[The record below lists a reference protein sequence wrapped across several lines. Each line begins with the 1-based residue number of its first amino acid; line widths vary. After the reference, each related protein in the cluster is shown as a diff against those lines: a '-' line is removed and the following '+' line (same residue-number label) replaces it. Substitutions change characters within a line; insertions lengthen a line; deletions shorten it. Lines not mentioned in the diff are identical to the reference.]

1 MKRKTVEKINATGSV
16 KTSKGRVKTSK
27 GSVKASKGRV
37 KISKGSLKASKT
49 SVKASK
55 KTIKTS
61 KAIVKIPKIIVKKSK
76 VKKSGIQIKPMEPA
90 QMLHSIFQGF
100 SIPAFV
106 IGANHKV
113 LYWNRALE
121 KLTNIPMSAVL
132 DTNQHWRAFYADERP
147 CMADLLV
154 DGAENRI
161 PQWYAG
167 KYKKSDLLEEAY
179 EATDFFPDLGKKGR
193 WQRFTAAVIRQAD
206 GNIIGAITTLED
218 ITEKMTAELLLRE
231 GEQQLYNIIHGSPIP
246 AYVIGLD
253 HNVIYW
259 NRALEKLSKIPA
271 KDIVGTNQHWRAFY
285 ATERPCMADLVVDQ
299 TMETIPEWY
308 GGVTKSKLLED
319 TYEAEGFFPDLGDK
333 GRWLRFTV
341 SPLRSSRGAIVGCIE
356 TLEDIT
362 EREMTERIVFES
374 ERILHSVLEGFS
386 IPAFVI
392 DKNHKILYWNRALE
406 KLTGVKA
413 DDVRGTNQQW
423 RVFYKKER
431 PCMADLLVDSALEN
445 VPKWYSGKYQKSDLI
460 EDAYE
465 ATDFFPELGDSGRWL
480 RFTAA
485 LIRDVQGELIGA
497 VETLEN
503 ITEQKLAQDALKQK
517 DKKE

>member
-1 MKRKTVEKINATGSV
+1 MKRKTVEKNNAGGSV
-16 KTSKGRVKTSK
+16 KPKKGKR
-27 GSVKASKGRV
+27 G
-37 KISKGSLKASKT
+37 
-49 SVKASK
+49 
-55 KTIKTS
+55 
-61 KAIVKIPKIIVKKSK
+61 IPDKS
-76 VKKSGIQIKPMEPA
+76 SESA
-90 QMLHSIFQGF
+90 HLLHSIVQGF

-106 IGANHKV
+106 IGANHKI

-121 KLTNIPMSAVL
+121 RLTNIPMSAVV
-132 DTNQHWRAFYADERP
+132 DTNQHWRAFYAEKRP

-161 PQWYAG
+161 PKWYAG
-167 KYKKSDLLEEAY
+167 KYKKSDLLKEAY
-179 EATDFFPDLGKKGR
+179 EATDYFPDLGEKGR
-193 WQRFTAAVIRQAD
+193 WQRFTAALIRQGD
-206 GNIIGAITTLED
+206 GKIIGAITTLED
-218 ITEKMTAELLLRE
+218 ITEKVTAELKQRE
-231 GEQQLYNIIHGSPIP
+231 SEQQLSSIIEGSPIP
-246 AYVIGLD
+246 TFVIGLD
-253 HNVIYW
+253 HKVIYW

-271 KDIVGTNQHWRAFY
+271 KDVIGTNEHWRAFY
-285 ATERPCMADLVVDQ
+285 AIERPCMSDLVVDQ

-308 GGVTKSKLLED
+308 GVTKSKLLED

-362 EREMTERIVFES
+362 ERELTDRIVFES
-374 ERILHSVLEGFS
+374 ERILHSILEGFS
-386 IPAFVI
+386 IASFVI

-413 DDVRGTNQQW
+413 ADVRGTNQQW

-431 PCMADLLVDSALEN
+431 PCMADLLVDSAMEK
-445 VPKWYSGKYQKSDLI
+445 VPKWYSGKYQKSSLV

-465 ATDFFPELGDSGRWL
+465 ATDFFSDLGDSGRWL

-485 LIRDVQGELIGA
+485 LIRDFQGELIGA
-497 VETLEN
+497 VETLED
-503 ITEQKLAQDALKQK
+503 ITEQRLAEDALKRK
-517 DKKE
+517 GKKRA

>member
-1 MKRKTVEKINATGSV
+1 MKRKTVEKINAAGRVKASKGSVKIPKGSIKTSKASAKTPKASV
-16 KTSKGRVKTSK
+16 KTSKGIVK
-27 GSVKASKGRV
+27 
-37 KISKGSLKASKT
+37 KISKGKRG
-49 SVKASK
+49 
-55 KTIKTS
+55 
-61 KAIVKIPKIIVKKSK
+61 IPDKS
-76 VKKSGIQIKPMEPA
+76 MEPA
-90 QMLHSIFQGF
+90 QMLYNIFQGF

-121 KLTNIPMSAVL
+121 KLSNISMSAVV
-132 DTNQHWRAFYADERP
+132 DTSQHWRAFYAEQRP

-154 DGAENRI
+154 DGAEDRI
-161 PQWYAG
+161 PKWYAG
-167 KYKKSDLLEEAY
+167 KYKKSELLEEAY
-179 EATDFFPDLGKKGR
+179 EATDFFPDLGEKGR
-193 WQRFTAAVIRQAD
+193 WQRFTAALIRQPD
-206 GNIIGAITTLED
+206 GKIVGAITTLED

-231 GEQQLYNIIHGSPIP
+231 GEQQLFNIIQGSPIP

-271 KDIVGTNQHWRAFY
+271 RDIVGTNEHWRAFY
-285 ATERPCMADLVVDQ
+285 ATERPCLSDLVIDQ

-362 EREMTERIVFES
+362 ERELTERIVFES
-374 ERILHSVLEGFS
+374 ERVLHSILEGFS

-406 KLTGVKA
+406 NLTGVKA
-413 DDVRGTNQQW
+413 ADVRGTNQQW

-485 LIRDVQGELIGA
+485 LIRDFQGELIGA

-503 ITEQKLAQDALKQK
+503 ITEQKLAEDALKRNNTRA
-517 DKKE
+517 